1 LKLILVLLTS
11 LLLTSCYTSEIDLFQ
26 KCTWSAGHFISNE
39 KEAIN
44 VATDFIRLNNFK
56 SELFLDSVEVFH
68 ILNDST
74 IYEIS
79 FKKTAVELPPNILFF
94 IRKSDGCLVEASLE

>member
-1 LKLILVLLTS
+1 LKLILVLLTP

-44 VATDFIRLNNFK
+44 VVTDFIRSNNFK
-56 SELFLDSVEVFH
+56 GELFLDSVEVFH

-74 IYEIS
+74 FYEIS

>member
-1 LKLILVLLTS
+1 MKIILVFFTT
-11 LLLTSCYTSEIDLFQ
+11 LLLPSCYSTEIDLFR

-44 VATDFIRLNNFK
+44 VTIDFIKSNN
-56 SELFLDSVEVFH
+56 SENELYLDSVEVFH
-68 ILNDST
+68 TLNDST

-79 FKKTAVELPPNILFF
+79 FKKTAIELPPNILFL
-94 IRKSDGCLVEASLE
+94 IRKSDGCLVEASL

>member
-1 LKLILVLLTS
+1 LKLFLAFLIL
-11 LLLTSCYTSEIDLFQ
+11 LLLTSCHTSKIDLFQ
-26 KCTWSAGHFISNE
+26 KCTWSAGYFISNE

-44 VATDFIRLNNFK
+44 VATDFIKSNNYK
-56 SELFLDSVEVFH
+56 SELFLDSVEVVH
-68 ILNDST
+68 IQNDST

-79 FKKTAVELPPNILFF
+79 FKKTAEELPPNIVFF